1 MSRLIFI
8 LLIFWAFSPRSHAQ
22 FSEVSNSSGIDF
34 APVPLFNLGGGLA
47 WFDYDNDG
55 WEDLYITG
63 CTSMDRLYKNNG
75 DGTFSD
81 VSLDAGLP
89 VTVLANT
96 MSVTTG
102 DIDNDGDRDV
112 FLGTWRT
119 TGSSNFAPNM
129 LLRNNGNGTFTEVA
143 EDIGLGEPTYATG
156 ATFFDANKDG
166 WLDLYV
172 ACYIQS
178 GQLIVDPETQQV
190 VGFDHDCF
198 QDNFYLN
205 NGDGT
210 FVNMT
215 QDWNAVNNGCSL
227 GVVASDKD
235 GDGDSDILVANDFG
249 EFVEPNVI
257 LQNDFPN
264 QEFSE
269 VAESASADL
278 AIYGMG
284 VAVGDYDEDLDLDYY
299 FTNLGRNVLL
309 NNDGEGQFQDL
320 TTEADVEN
328 ASSNG
333 LYNTSWGT
341 TFWDFDNDGFLDLF
355 VANGHLPTAPFVQN
369 NLLDPNK
376 LYRNMGDGTFE
387 DLTEEQQVGSTLMAR
402 GCAYAD
408 YDQDGDLDMA
418 VVNLEQG
425 EFVAVNHVELF
436 QNPGNENHY
445 IQFELEGTLSGNDAF
460 GAWVI
465 VHAGDRHLLREI
477 HGGSSHASQSTSRV
491 HVGLG
496 NLTEVDSVNVIWP
509 VGNPETWFSLEAD
522 SLHTLEQG
530 TSVGITSDLT

>member
-1 MSRLIFI
+1 
-8 LLIFWAFSPRSHAQ
+8 
-22 FSEVSNSSGIDF
+22 
-34 APVPLFNLGGGLA
+34 
-47 WFDYDNDG
+47 
-55 WEDLYITG
+55 
-63 CTSMDRLYKNNG
+63 
-75 DGTFSD
+75 
-81 VSLDAGLP
+81 
-89 VTVLANT
+89 
-96 MSVTTG
+96 
-102 DIDNDGDRDV
+102 
-112 FLGTWRT
+112 
-119 TGSSNFAPNM
+119 
-129 LLRNNGNGTFTEVA
+129 
-143 EDIGLGEPTYATG
+143 
-156 ATFFDANKDG
+156 
-166 WLDLYV
+166 
-172 ACYIQS
+172 
-178 GQLIVDPETQQV
+178 
-190 VGFDHDCF
+190 
-198 QDNFYLN
+198 
-205 NGDGT
+205 
-210 FVNMT
+210 
-215 QDWNAVNNGCSL
+215 
-227 GVVASDKD
+227 
-235 GDGDSDILVANDFG
+235 
-249 EFVEPNVI
+249 
-257 LQNDFPN
+257 
-264 QEFSE
+264 
-269 VAESASADL
+269 
-278 AIYGMG
+278 
-284 VAVGDYDEDLDLDYY
+284 
-299 FTNLGRNVLL
+299 
-309 NNDGEGQFQDL
+309 L

-530 TSVGITSDLT
+530 TSVGITSDLTQKLQIFPNPASSVAYVSGLSHDAQLITVTDLQGREIQGFLAHKEASVWVLSWSWDMAPGMYVVRIEQQGIKRSFRLLLE